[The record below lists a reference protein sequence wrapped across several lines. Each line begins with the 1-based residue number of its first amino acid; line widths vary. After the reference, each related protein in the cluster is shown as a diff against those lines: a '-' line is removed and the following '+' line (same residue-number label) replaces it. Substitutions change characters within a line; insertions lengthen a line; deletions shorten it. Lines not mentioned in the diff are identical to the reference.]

1 VRQLRRFLS
10 VGVAN
15 TVLSFAAYRL
25 LLGVG
30 TPYVHAAALAF
41 AVGTVNGY
49 VFNRRW
55 TFGAR
60 ASTRARLLYVAVQM
74 LGAAATSL
82 LVLLAVRVAGSGK
95 LPAYLEAIPPVTIC
109 TFLANRRWTFADRS

>member
-1 VRQLRRFLS
+1 MGL
-10 VGVAN
+10 AN
-15 TVLSFAAYRL
+15 TVLSFAAYHL
-25 LLGVG
+25 LLDVG
-30 TPYVHAAALAF
+30 TPYVPAAALAF

-60 ASTRARLLYVAVQM
+60 ASTRARLVYVVVQM

-95 LPAYLEAIPPVTIC
+95 LLAYLEAIPLVTMC
-109 TFLANRRWTFADRS
+109 MFLANRTWTFADRN